1 MTSSDERYLRIPAI
15 VDGPQAIAHV
25 ETRIFAERSERVIDA
40 NLDLVAA
47 ARDGVIDVTAS
58 IQGGNPCLPPDS
70 NDGARE
76 LVEVA

>member
-1 MTSSDERYLRIPAI
+1 
-15 VDGPQAIAHV
+15 
-25 ETRIFAERSERVIDA
+25 
-40 NLDLVAA
+40 
-47 ARDGVIDVTAS
+47 VIDVTAS